1 MKKKILVIENNIIAT
16 LSIRSKLMQVLIDK
30 GYHVTILTTGTKEQL
45 EKAKEAGFNVIDIK
59 SSSQNPVGILLYM
72 KNIRKYLKSTKAD
85 VCLTFTI
92 RPAIWGNLITR
103 QLNIPTITNIT
114 GVGPLFASNSIAY
127 RFARLLYKFSLRKT
141 AKIFFQNNDDK
152 NLFLKNKFIAAQSY
166 SLIPGSGV
174 DHEFF
179 KPISL
184 PHEENKIIF
193 LFIGRLLKDKGV
205 IEYVEAA
212 RKLKK
217 EFSHI
222 ECNII
227 GPLWLQNLKENTIT
241 KDQLDGW
248 VREGIINYLGEVLDV
263 RNYIAQADCLVL
275 PSYREGTSN
284 VLLEASSME
293 RPCITCDTTGCR
305 EIVEDGQ
312 TGFLCKVADAEDLAD
327 KMKQLILLPTETRT
341 QMGKNARQ
349 KVVKEFDKQFV
360 IEAYLNA
367 IEKETSLS
375 IRGSN

>member
-1 MKKKILVIENNIIAT
+1 MTLHIAIIENNIIST
-16 LSIRSKLMQVLIDK
+16 LTVRSKLTRVLLEN
-30 GYHVTILTTGTKEQL
+30 GYRVTILTTGTKEQL
-45 EKAKEAGFNVIDIK
+45 DKAKEAGFNVININ
-59 SSSQNPVGILLYM
+59 SSSQNPADILLYM

-85 VCLTFTI
+85 ICLTFTI

-152 NLFLKNKFIAAQSY
+152 NLFLKNKFITAQSY

-179 KPISL
+179 KPIAVQ
-184 PHEENKIIF
+184 HEENKIIF

-222 ECNII
+222 ECRII
-227 GPLWLQNLKENTIT
+227 GPLWLQNLKGNTIT
-241 KDQLDGW
+241 QEQLDAW
-248 VREGIINYLGEVLDV
+248 VKEGIINYLGEVLDV
-263 RNYIAQADCLVL
+263 RNHIAAANCLVL

-293 RPCITCDTTGCR
+293 RPCVTCDTTGCR
-305 EIVEDGQ
+305 EIVEDGH
-312 TGFLCKVADAEDLAD
+312 TGFLCRVADADDLAA
-327 KMKQLILLPTETRT
+327 KMKKMILLPAETRI

-349 KVVKEFDKQFV
+349 KVVKEFDKQIV
-360 IEAYLNA
+360 IDAYLNA
-367 IEKETSLS
+367 IAEYTP
-375 IRGSN
+375 